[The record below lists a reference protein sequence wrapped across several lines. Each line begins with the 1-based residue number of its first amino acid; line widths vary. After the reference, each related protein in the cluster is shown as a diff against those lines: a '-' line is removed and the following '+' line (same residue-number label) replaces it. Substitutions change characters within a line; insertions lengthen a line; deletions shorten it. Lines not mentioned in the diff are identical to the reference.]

1 MIFDKVKEVIKEE
14 FDVEDVTMDTVIR
27 EDLGA
32 DSIGLVE
39 FVMALEDEFDI
50 EIDDSKLDE
59 IVTVSDIVSYIEN
72 NKRG

>member
-1 MIFDKVKEVIKEE
+1 MIFDKVAEVIKEE
-14 FDVEDVTMDTVIR
+14 FGVEDVSMDTVIR

-39 FVMALEDEFDI
+39 LVMALEDEFDI

-59 IVTVSDIVSYIEN
+59 IITVSDIVSYIESS
-72 NKRG
+72 KRG

>member
-14 FDVEDVTMDTVIR
+14 FDVEEVSMDTVLR

-39 FVMALEDEFDI
+39 LVMALEDEFDI

-59 IVTVSDIVSYIEN
+59 IITVSDVVSYIEN

>member
-1 MIFDKVKEVIKEE
+1 MIFDKVAEVIKDE
-14 FDVEDVTMDTVIR
+14 FGVDDVSMDTVIR

-39 FVMALEDEFDI
+39 LVMALEDEFDI

-59 IVTVSDIVSYIEN
+59 IITVSDVVTYIEN

>member
-1 MIFDKVKEVIKEE
+1 MIFDKVAEVIKEE
-14 FDVEDVTMDTVIR
+14 FGVEDVSMDTVIR

-39 FVMALEDEFDI
+39 LVMALEDEFDI

-59 IVTVSDIVSYIEN
+59 IITVSDVVSYIEN
-72 NKRG
+72 N

>member
-39 FVMALEDEFDI
+39 LVMALEDEFDI

-72 NKRG
+72 SKRG

>member
-39 FVMALEDEFDI
+39 LVMALEDEFDI

>member
-14 FDVEDVTMDTVIR
+14 FDVEDVTMDTVLR

-39 FVMALEDEFDI
+39 LVMALEDEFDV

-59 IVTVSDIVSYIEN
+59 IVTVSDVVSYIEN
-72 NKRG
+72 SKRG

>member
-1 MIFDKVKEVIKEE
+1 MIFDKVAEVIKEE
-14 FDVEDVTMDTVIR
+14 FGVEDVSMDTVIR

-39 FVMALEDEFDI
+39 LVMALEDEFDI

-59 IVTVSDIVSYIEN
+59 IITVSDVVSYIEKN
-72 NKRG
+72 

>member
-1 MIFDKVKEVIKEE
+1 MIFDKVSEVIKEE
-14 FDVEDVTMDTVIR
+14 FDVENVNMDTVIR

-39 FVMALEDEFDI
+39 LVMALEDEFNI

-59 IVTVSDIVSYIEN
+59 IITVSDIVSYIESS
-72 NKRG
+72 KRG

>member
-1 MIFDKVKEVIKEE
+1 MIFDKVAEVIKEE
-14 FDVEDVTMDTVIR
+14 FGVEDVSMDTVIR

-39 FVMALEDEFDI
+39 LVMALEDEFDI

-59 IVTVSDIVSYIEN
+59 IITVSDVVSYIESS
-72 NKRG
+72 KRG

>member
-1 MIFDKVKEVIKEE
+1 MIFDKVAEVIKEE
-14 FDVEDVTMDTVIR
+14 FGVEDVSMDTVIR

-39 FVMALEDEFDI
+39 LVMALEDEFDI

-59 IVTVSDIVSYIEN
+59 IITVSDIVSYIEN

>member
-39 FVMALEDEFDI
+39 LVMALEDEFDV

>member
-1 MIFDKVKEVIKEE
+1 MIFDKVAEVIKDE
-14 FDVEDVTMDTVIR
+14 FGVDDVSMGTVIR

-39 FVMALEDEFDI
+39 LVMALEDEFDI

-59 IVTVSDIVSYIEN
+59 IITVTDVVTYIEN

>member
-1 MIFDKVKEVIKEE
+1 MIFDKVVEVIKEE
-14 FDVEDVTMDTVIR
+14 FGVEDVSMDTVIR

-39 FVMALEDEFDI
+39 LVMALEDEFDI

-59 IVTVSDIVSYIEN
+59 IITVSDVVSYIEN

>member
-1 MIFDKVKEVIKEE
+1 MIFDKVSEVIKEE
-14 FDVEDVTMDTVIR
+14 FDVENVNMDTVIR

-39 FVMALEDEFDI
+39 LVMALEDEFDI

-59 IVTVSDIVSYIEN
+59 IITVSDIVSYIESS
-72 NKRG
+72 KRG

>member
-1 MIFDKVKEVIKEE
+1 MIFDKVSEVIREE
-14 FDVEDVTMDTVIR
+14 FDVENVNMDTVIR

-39 FVMALEDEFDI
+39 LVMALEDEFNI

-59 IVTVSDIVSYIEN
+59 IITVSDIVSYIESS
-72 NKRG
+72 KRG

>member
-1 MIFDKVKEVIKEE
+1 MNFDKVKEVIKEE
-14 FDVEDVTMDTVIR
+14 FDVEDVTMNTVIR

-39 FVMALEDEFDI
+39 LVMALEDEFDI

>member
-1 MIFDKVKEVIKEE
+1 MIFDKVAEVIKEE
-14 FDVEDVTMDTVIR
+14 FGVENVSMDTVIR

-39 FVMALEDEFDI
+39 LVMALEDEFNI

-59 IVTVSDIVSYIEN
+59 IITVSDVVTYIEN
-72 NKRG
+72 N

>member
-1 MIFDKVKEVIKEE
+1 MIFNKVSEVIKDE
-14 FDVEDVTMDTVIR
+14 FGVEDVSMDTVIR

-39 FVMALEDEFDI
+39 LVMALEDEFDI

-59 IVTVSDIVSYIEN
+59 IITVSDIVSYIEN